1 MTFGKIKSIIENN
14 LLESYKNEVD
24 FRKTLREFKH
34 NVLNNKSFS
43 KAYAIYDQLST
54 PQSLTESEAKE
65 FLDEGI
71 LLLQKILPT
80 IKLPKTLDESVENKY
95 VDIDSLVYT
104 KKVNISERL
113 ISKKNIIKTL
123 SSNNMRLEEGI
134 NIPISSMVKIANQT
148 LRNYIE
154 TMDENS
160 KKEFFQLVSED
171 NQILES
177 KFEELKK
184 SAIFKLQNILEK
196 ENEKDVKSTINETID
211 KLKKEKFDQ
220 INFIKLK
227 KLENSI

>member
-123 SSNNMRLEEGI
+123 SSNNIKLEEGI

>member
-14 LLESYKNEVD
+14 LLESYKNEQN
-24 FRKTLREFKH
+24 FKKTLREFKH

-43 KAYAIYDQLST
+43 KAYALYDQLST
-54 PQSLTESEAKE
+54 PQGLSETEAKE

-71 LLLQKILPT
+71 FLLQRIVPT
-80 IKLPKTLDESVENKY
+80 IKLPKAINESIENKY
-95 VDIDSLVYT
+95 ADIDSLVYT
-104 KKVNISERL
+104 KKVDLSERL
-113 ISKKNIIKTL
+113 ISKKNILRTL
-123 SSNNMRLEEGI
+123 SSNKQKLDEHI
-134 NIPISSMVKIANQT
+134 NIPVSSMVKIANQT

-154 TMDENS
+154 VMDEDS
-160 KKEFFQLVSED
+160 KKQFFQIVSED

-177 KFEELKK
+177 KFEELKS
-184 SAIFKLQNILEK
+184 SAISKLQNILER
-196 ENEKDVKSTINETID
+196 ENEGEIKSTINETID